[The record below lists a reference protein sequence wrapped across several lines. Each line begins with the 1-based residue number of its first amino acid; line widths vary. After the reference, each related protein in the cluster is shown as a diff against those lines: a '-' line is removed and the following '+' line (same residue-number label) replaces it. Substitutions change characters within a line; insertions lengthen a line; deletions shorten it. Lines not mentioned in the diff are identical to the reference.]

1 MKGGTELKTSL
12 SARAMQYVFAYVFML
27 VAIYPIVLMIA
38 SSFKTN
44 MEIFSNPLSLPQ
56 SFSLDTYKK
65 LWEAVPFG
73 DFLLNSVIVS
83 VTSVVLIAVFSA
95 MAAFYVSRFSYRWT
109 GLLYFYF
116 LVGLM
121 IPIKLGIVPLFLLMK
136 NLELLNTLW
145 SLILIYTASGIPIS
159 VFILTGFFRTLP
171 VELEEAARID
181 GCNHFQVFWRVLL
194 PLIRPAL
201 GTVVI
206 INFISAWNDFFFP
219 LIFIQEEAL
228 KTIPVGMMVLF
239 GEYETDWSL
248 LFAGLTLSALPMIGV
263 FLMASRQ
270 FMEGLTAGAVK

>member
-1 MKGGTELKTSL
+1 MST
-12 SARAMQYVFAYVFML
+12 RAIQYVLAYLFVL
-27 VAIYPIVLMIA
+27 VALYPIVLMVA

-44 MEIFSNPLSLPQ
+44 MEIFANPLSLPH
-56 SFSLDTYKK
+56 SFSLDVYRK
-65 LWEAVPFG
+65 LWEVVPFG

-83 VTSVVLIAVFSA
+83 VTTVVLVAVFSA
-95 MAAFYVSRFSYRWT
+95 MAAFYVARFSYRWT
-109 GLLYFYF
+109 GVLYFFF

-136 NLELLNTLW
+136 NLGLLNSLW

-219 LIFIQEEAL
+219 LIFIQQDAL

-248 LFAGLTLSALPMIGV
+248 LFAGLTLSALPMIVV
-263 FLMASRQ
+263 FLLASRQ

>member
-1 MKGGTELKTSL
+1 MVKTNLGG
-12 SARAMQYVFAYVFML
+12 RAVQYVIAYLFML
-27 VAIYPIVLMIA
+27 VALYPIALMIA

-44 MEIFSNPLSLPQ
+44 LEILADPLSLP
-56 SFSLDTYKK
+56 SRLHFDTYRK
-65 LWEAVPFG
+65 LWEVVPFA
-73 DFLLNSVIVS
+73 DFLWNSLFVS
-83 VTSVVLIAVFSA
+83 VMSVLLITVFSA
-95 MAAFYVSRFSYRWT
+95 LAAFYLARFSFRWT
-109 GLLYFYF
+109 PALYFFF
-116 LVGLM
+116 LLGLM
-121 IPIKLGIVPLFLLMK
+121 IPLKLGIVPLFLLMK
-136 NLELLNTLW
+136 HLGLLNSLW
-145 SLILIYTASGIPIS
+145 SLILIYTAGGIPIS

-181 GCNHFQVFWRVLL
+181 GATHLQVFWRVLL

-201 GTVVI
+201 ATVVI

-219 LIFIQEEAL
+219 LIFIQKETL

>member
-1 MKGGTELKTSL
+1 MKTNIGG
-12 SARAMQYVFAYVFML
+12 RALQYVIAYVFML
-27 VAIYPIVLMIA
+27 VALYPIALMMA

-44 MEIFSNPLSLPQ
+44 MEIFANPISFPSSLH
-56 SFSLDTYKK
+56 FETYRK
-65 LWEAVPFG
+65 LWEVVPFA
-73 DFLLNSVIVS
+73 DFLWNSVFVS
-83 VTSVVLIAVFSA
+83 VMSVLLITIFSA
-95 MAAFYVSRFSYRWT
+95 LAAFYLARFSFRWT
-109 GLLYFYF
+109 PVLYFFF
-116 LVGLM
+116 LLGLM
-121 IPIKLGIVPLFLLMK
+121 IPLKLGIVPLFLLMK
-136 NLELLNTLW
+136 NLGLLNSLW
-145 SLILIYTASGIPIS
+145 SLILIYTAGGIPIS

-181 GCNHFQVFWRVLL
+181 GATHLQVFWRVLL

-201 GTVVI
+201 ATVVI

-219 LIFIQEEAL
+219 LVFIQKETL